1 MIALVIIVSA
11 LSIALHRR
19 GLTWGDD
26 YTLYLRQ
33 ARSLIDGNIGQ
44 VIADNRFNVDNA
56 AKPSFSP
63 YVYPWGWPLL
73 LAPFTRL
80 WGDDYEN
87 LKLLGVACWCAFL
100 VLFEQILRPRL
111 GRAVAFWVVA
121 SLAFTLA
128 YLRYTNALLSEI
140 PYMLV
145 VAFALWWLDRCRSG
159 HPLDGATRR
168 QLIMLGLLAVAA
180 FNVRREGV
188 ALVVAIAMTQVVDLR
203 GRWHV
208 PARDAIDWRH
218 VATPYTT
225 FIAGAIGFQLLL
237 PSALIPYYPNAGLHQ
252 TWHKLGRSFRD
263 SFESQLGFSGMSG
276 WMVIVVLGVVFIGVV
291 ARLRRHLADDISL
304 AVFGVL
310 SLALVGMIPAV
321 AARYTL
327 AVTPFV
333 LYFGAQ
339 GVLALARRL
348 RIGALPR
355 LRWTFAQLV
364 TCGLF
369 LATTILH
376 AGQLPVE
383 IRNTQRLNDS
393 GELEDGPLRPYAV
406 DAFDAIREHTRAADV
421 VAFFKA
427 RSMTYFTGRRAVQSS
442 DLDIVLQR
450 ADYFL
455 MRRDSTQS
463 QPLISAEEAAALQLA
478 SVWSSDEWVLWRI
491 PHAAG

>member
-1 MIALVIIVSA
+1 MIVLIVGVGG
-11 LSIALHRR
+11 LSLALHRK

-33 ARSLIDGNIGQ
+33 ARSLMEGNIGQ
-44 VIADNRFNVDNA
+44 VIADNHFNVDNA

-80 WGDDYEN
+80 WGDDYER

-121 SLAFTLA
+121 SLGLTLA

-140 PYMLV
+140 PYMLS
-145 VAFALWWLDRCRSG
+145 VAATLWWLDRCRRN

-168 QLIMLGLLAVAA
+168 QLILLGLLAMAA

-188 ALVVAIAMTQVVDLR
+188 ALVIAIATTQVVDLR
-203 GRWHV
+203 GRWRL
-208 PARDAIDWRH
+208 PARSAIDWRH

-225 FIAGAIGFQLLL
+225 FIVSAIGFQLVL
-237 PSALIPYYPNAGLHQ
+237 PSALMPYYPDAGLHQ
-252 TWHKLGRSFRD
+252 TWHKLSRSFRD
-263 SFESQLGFSGMSG
+263 SFESQLGFSGMGG
-276 WMVIVVLGVVFIGVV
+276 WLVIGVLAVVFIGVV

-304 AVFGVL
+304 AVFAVL
-310 SLALVGMIPAV
+310 SLSLVGMIPAV

-327 AVTPFV
+327 AITPFA
-333 LYFGAQ
+333 LYFAAQ

-348 RIGALPR
+348 RIGAPLRLGQTLP
-355 LRWTFAQLV
+355 QLL

-369 LATTILH
+369 LAITIVH
-376 AGQLPVE
+376 VGQLPVE
-383 IRNTQRLNDS
+383 IRDTQRLNDS
-393 GELEDGPLRPYAV
+393 GTLEDGPLRPYAV

-455 MRRDSTQS
+455 MRRNSTQS
-463 QPLISAEEAAALQLA
+463 QPLISDEEAAALQLA
-478 SVWSSDEWVLWRI
+478 SVWSSDEWILWRI
-491 PHAAG
+491 PHTDG